1 MEPTV
6 WGPSAWTFLHSIT
19 LNYPEQPSEKD
30 KLQTK
35 EFFESIGNVLPCP
48 VCRHHYIQTIQ
59 EIPIQLNSKDDLV
72 HWLIDIHNKVN
83 QITNKKEISYDE
95 FHEIY
100 KTMYSMQ
107 TTNYTRIILVFVLIV
122 LLYKLYEKYN

>member
-6 WGPSAWTFLHSIT
+6 WGPSAWIFLHSIT
-19 LNYPEQPSEKD
+19 LDYPEHPSEED
-30 KLQTK
+30 KSQTK
-35 EFFESIGNVLPCP
+35 QFFESIGNVLPCP
-48 VCRHHYIQTIQ
+48 VCREHYNKNIQ
-59 EIPIQLNSKDDLV
+59 ETPIQLNTKEELV

-95 FHEIY
+95 FNEIY
-100 KTMYSMQ
+100 KTMYSVQ
-107 TTNYTRIILVFVLIV
+107 STNYTRIILVFVLIV